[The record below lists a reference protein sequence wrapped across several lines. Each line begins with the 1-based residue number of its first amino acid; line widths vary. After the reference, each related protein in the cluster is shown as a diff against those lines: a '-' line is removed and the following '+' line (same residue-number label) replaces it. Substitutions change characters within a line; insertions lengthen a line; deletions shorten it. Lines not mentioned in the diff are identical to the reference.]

1 MYDVIMITHAVY
13 TVFARIDAAVII
25 VFRSGKMRR
34 LFEGSYHSR
43 MRSHVLL
50 AVTLIYVLTA
60 LCVGTMST
68 RQDFVFVGD
77 SDFHVLHELSPLSVV
92 RTVSYNV
99 QLSSPHP
106 GDIMNV
112 INKVQRLFEG
122 DYYFASLLVRCGV
135 NSRLATKCGAA
146 SVQANTRN

>member
-1 MYDVIMITHAVY
+1 MQ
-13 TVFARIDAAVII
+13 
-25 VFRSGKMRR
+25 R

-68 RQDFVFVGD
+68 RQDFVFMGD
-77 SDFHVLHELSPLSVV
+77 SDCHVLHELLPLSVV
-92 RTVSYNV
+92 HTVSYDV

-112 INKVQRLFEG
+112 IKCSVYLR
-122 DYYFASLLVRCGV
+122 ATTILLH
-135 NSRLATKCGAA
+135 SWSGAA
-146 SVQANTRN
+146 SIQGWPLNVVRRLFKQMHVISNEGPN